1 MSRSQPSLLLSSLL
15 LVVTALICYGSLYPF
30 NFKYDGTH
38 DTIVGALRQLSWARA
53 GRADR
58 VSNVLLYI
66 PLGFCCLLWLR
77 TKIRGPWR
85 AAFIATLLGSLLSL
99 CIEVAQVYIS
109 MRVPSLMDVTL
120 NATGTLIGAIG
131 GVAWRALSTLVRL
144 PSSNLQLSADRSAL
158 LLLLLWMAWRL
169 TPFALK
175 LNLAKLKLAVQPL
188 LRPDIGWE
196 LTLEYLV
203 LWLVIARAV
212 ISLVSRQRGIE
223 VLLGVIAIVL
233 TGRLLFVTP
242 AFIPSELLAL
252 LLLLPVLV
260 GLHRLRTLPQS
271 GIVVV
276 AFVALF
282 VLHRWQP
289 LEFGALRSG
298 FDLWP
303 FLSWIAAGMPIE
315 LDVLLGKLFSFGA
328 LAWLLKDAGV
338 NSRVAA
344 ALVTA
349 TVLLLEVLKMWQPG
363 SGGSLTDPALAF
375 ATALVFHYA
384 ATNARRRTRYQAAKL

>member
-1 MSRSQPSLLLSSLL
+1 MSRSQPSLLLTSLL
-15 LVVTALICYGSLYPF
+15 LAVIALICYGSLYPF
-30 NFKYDGTH
+30 NFKYDGT
-38 DTIVGALRQLSWARA
+38 DTIIGALRQLSWARA

-77 TKIRGPWR
+77 TKIRGPWW
-85 AAFIATLLGSLLSL
+85 AAFIATLLGSSLSL

-120 NATGTLIGAIG
+120 NAAGTLIGAIG
-131 GVAWRALSTLVRL
+131 GVTWRALSTLVRL
-144 PSSNLQLSADRSAL
+144 PSGNLQLSADRSAL
-158 LLLLLWMAWRL
+158 LVLLLWMAWRL

-196 LTLEYLV
+196 LTLKYLV

-260 GLHRLRTLPQS
+260 GLHRLRALPQS

-276 AFVALF
+276 AFVVWFGLD
-282 VLHRWQP
+282 RWQP
-289 LEFGALRSG
+289 LQFGALRSG

-303 FLSWIAAGMPIE
+303 FLPWIAAGMPIE

-338 NSRVAA
+338 SSRVAA

-349 TVLLLEVLKMWQPG
+349 TVLLFEVLKIWQPG
-363 SGGSLTDPALAF
+363 GGGSLTDPALAF
-375 ATALVFHYA
+375 ATAMVFHYA
-384 ATNARRRTRYQAAKL
+384 AVNVRRRTRYRAAKP